1 MLTHHGTAVLQ
12 AQSSS
17 LQQQVQQLEA
27 HVKQLQELSDAN
39 GKVVQDKMANLVGE
53 CPCLCSRT
61 GPLRLHA
68 MRV

>member
-1 MLTHHGTAVLQ
+1 
-12 AQSSS
+12 
-17 LQQQVQQLEA
+17 
-27 HVKQLQELSDAN
+27 
-39 GKVVQDKMANLVGE
+39 VQDKMANLVGE